1 MIRAS
6 DIPARSSF
14 RLVNGSVP
22 GCLLEPAST
31 NELVRVDIDVADGH
45 IASVRPA
52 GTTAPAPDSVDLD
65 RSMVW
70 PGLIDVHTHLDK
82 GHIWPRTQNPDGTFM
97 GALTA
102 AAEDRRRYWT
112 AEDVARRMDFSLR
125 CAYTHGTVAIRTHLN
140 SEPPQDAISWPVFC
154 NLRRRWAG
162 RIHLQPV
169 CLIALEKLVEPLAT
183 ELADL
188 VAQSDGVLGVMTDA
202 SPTLDTDLR
211 RVFRLARERGL
222 DLDFHADESLNP
234 ESRSLDRIA
243 DLALDFP
250 GKVHAGHCCS
260 LSVQADKIVAA
271 TLRKLKAAGV
281 SISSQPMCNLYLQDR
296 QPQRTPRLRG
306 VTLLHEMRACGI
318 AAALASDNTRDPFY
332 GYGEPLAELRVRVG
346 FSFSVSSAGQALGLI
361 GGHWGRF
368 LILLSCQTTE
378 SGGTTPMAL
387 REILSSY
394 WSCFQALLFPQLE
407 ETIGALGERHQRFVM
422 VLEWVRVETLLPY
435 QHRRRGCPP
444 SDRAALARAF
454 IAKAVFALVST
465 RMLLDRLRH
474 DSTLRRLCGWRSV
487 KHIPSEATFSRAFA
501 EFADSALP
509 SHLHE
514 ALIKRTQG
522 ERLAGHISRDSTA
535 IEGRERP
542 TPKAPQPAKPKRR
555 RGRPRKGEERPT
567 EPRRLERQRNMTLP
581 EMLADLPYAC
591 DIGVKR
597 DAKGYQT
604 SWSGYKLHIDA
615 ADGAIPVSCLLTSAS
630 LHDSQVAIPLAT
642 LTAERVRNLYD
653 LMDSAYDAPEIRAHS
668 RALGHVAII
677 DVNPRSGAR
686 KQALRQERQARRACG
701 LVLSEERRYH
711 ERSTV
716 ERVNGRLKDE
726 FGGRSVRVRG
736 HAKVLCHLMF
746 GIVALTVDQLMR
758 LVT

>member
-1 MIRAS
+1 
-6 DIPARSSF
+6 
-14 RLVNGSVP
+14 
-22 GCLLEPAST
+22 
-31 NELVRVDIDVADGH
+31 
-45 IASVRPA
+45 
-52 GTTAPAPDSVDLD
+52 
-65 RSMVW
+65 
-70 PGLIDVHTHLDK
+70 
-82 GHIWPRTQNPDGTFM
+82 
-97 GALTA
+97 
-102 AAEDRRRYWT
+102 
-112 AEDVARRMDFSLR
+112 
-125 CAYTHGTVAIRTHLN
+125 
-140 SEPPQDAISWPVFC
+140 
-154 NLRRRWAG
+154 
-162 RIHLQPV
+162 
-169 CLIALEKLVEPLAT
+169 
-183 ELADL
+183 
-188 VAQSDGVLGVMTDA
+188 
-202 SPTLDTDLR
+202 
-211 RVFRLARERGL
+211 
-222 DLDFHADESLNP
+222 
-234 ESRSLDRIA
+234 
-243 DLALDFP
+243 
-250 GKVHAGHCCS
+250 
-260 LSVQADKIVAA
+260 
-271 TLRKLKAAGV
+271 
-281 SISSQPMCNLYLQDR
+281 
-296 QPQRTPRLRG
+296 
-306 VTLLHEMRACGI
+306 
-318 AAALASDNTRDPFY
+318 
-332 GYGEPLAELRVRVG
+332 
-346 FSFSVSSAGQALGLI
+346 
-361 GGHWGRF
+361 
-368 LILLSCQTTE
+368 
-378 SGGTTPMAL
+378 MAL

-668 RALGHVAII
+668 PDSLLHWQAYCSGSGGYAIGFPSKHLSGLALEKSWYLAKCIYGHTEKYSVLTEVINSFLEEFRLLPIPEGQEGDLSKDLVWRFSQHLAQIGTVI
-677 DVNPRSGAR
+677 KSDAFSAEAEWRLISPVVPDHDERLAFRSGIMGIVPYYRFPLLTELNPHLAR
-686 KQALRQERQARRACG
+686 CEDAQ
-701 LVLSEERRYH
+701 LVLRCGPTNERFQTQHAAQTILSRY
-711 ERSTV
+711 
-716 ERVNGRLKDE
+716 L
-726 FGGRSVRVRG
+726 GGASYGGSDVPLRKS
-736 HAKVLCHLMF
+736 
-746 GIVALTVDQLMR
+746 
-758 LVT
+758 